1 MAQCELM
8 PFQTKRHIKT
18 RWDLANKCVDDSF
31 VGIERRMGG
40 GELRRY
46 LPIGGVACEMSEQFE
61 HVLVVKVTAET
72 VIESKVGCFE

>member
-8 PFQTKRHIKT
+8 LFQTKRHVKT

-40 GELRRY
+40 G
-46 LPIGGVACEMSEQFE
+46 G
-61 HVLVVKVTAET
+61 VTAISSHRRSRMRN
-72 VIESKVGCFE
+72 V